1 MMGDDTKKSSAGTMR
16 IMDPTGTR
24 KTEEQESHTHTME
37 GRFYHLKGTYHSR
50 STVPALFFAFKY
62 IHIRVVK
69 KAFTLP

>member
-24 KTEEQESHTHTME
+24 KTEEQESNTHTTE
-37 GRFYHLKGTYHSR
+37 GRFYHLKGTYHCR
-50 STVPALFFAFKY
+50 STVPAPFFAFKY

-69 KAFTLP
+69 KAFTQP